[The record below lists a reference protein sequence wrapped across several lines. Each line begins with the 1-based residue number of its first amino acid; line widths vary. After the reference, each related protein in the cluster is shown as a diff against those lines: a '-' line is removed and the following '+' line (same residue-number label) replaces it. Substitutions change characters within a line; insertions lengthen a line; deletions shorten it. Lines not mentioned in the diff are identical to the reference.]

1 MAKRYYSRH
10 ALNIFTLELEKW
22 EYPLH
27 KHNFFELIFIA
38 AGSGF
43 QTINDVRFGYQK
55 GAIFL
60 LTPEDEHFFEIA
72 EPTTFT
78 YVKFTEQ
85 LFLEKQLDNP
95 NSKWQEKIE
104 QVLSNP
110 NAQPQD
116 IIEEETDRSKLFQL
130 LAVLRAEYERTDM
143 FSRQAT
149 LELFGAMMLIIARN
163 LHKKGNLP
171 AIQQSKEVEK
181 VSTILAYIRQHITDK
196 EKVKIK
202 VIAEAHLMSPNY
214 VSIFIKKHTGLS
226 IQKLVL
232 ETKIKT
238 AERLLRQSNLTIS
251 EIAARLG
258 FTDVSHF
265 NKTFKRYF
273 NKTPKKFRIATL
285 ATKPY

>member
-1 MAKRYYSRH
+1 MTKRYYSRH

-27 KHNFFELIFIA
+27 KHNFFELIFITE
-38 AGSGF
+38 GSGF
-43 QTINDVRFGYQK
+43 QTINDVKFGYQK

-72 EPTTFT
+72 ETTTFT

-85 LFLEKQLDNP
+85 LFLEKNADNP
-95 NSKWQEKIE
+95 NSKWQERIE
-104 QVLSNP
+104 RVLCNP

-116 IIEEETDRSKLFQL
+116 IVEEESDRSRLFQL
-130 LAVLRAEYERTDM
+130 LAILKAEYERTDM

-163 LHKKGNLP
+163 LHEKGDLP
-171 AIQQSKEVEK
+171 PLQHNKDEEK
-181 VSTILAYIRQHITDK
+181 VSTILGYIRQHISEK

-202 VIAEAHLMSPNY
+202 AIAEAHLMSPNY

-226 IQKLVL
+226 IQQLVMDTKL
-232 ETKIKT
+232 KT

-251 EIAARLG
+251 EIATRLG
-258 FTDVSHF
+258 FTDASHF
-265 NKTFKRYF
+265 TKTFKKYKGTNPSAVR
-273 NKTPKKFRIATL
+273 K
-285 ATKPY
+285 